1 MIFSA
6 LLLTELE
13 CEREIQW
20 ENQNDKKVKIAKNKI
35 QMTIGSSHGDGVYLC
50 DRKWHKYKYLF
61 IYLTEIT
68 LRLLL
73 TLLQFR
79 ITLLNGGVNE
89 KLPELS
95 KR

>member
-1 MIFSA
+1 
-6 LLLTELE
+6 
-13 CEREIQW
+13 
-20 ENQNDKKVKIAKNKI
+20 
-35 QMTIGSSHGDGVYLC
+35 MTIGFSHGVYLC
-50 DRKWHKYKYLF
+50 DRKLHKYKYLF
-61 IYLTEIT
+61 IYLAEIT

-73 TLLQFR
+73 TLSQFR